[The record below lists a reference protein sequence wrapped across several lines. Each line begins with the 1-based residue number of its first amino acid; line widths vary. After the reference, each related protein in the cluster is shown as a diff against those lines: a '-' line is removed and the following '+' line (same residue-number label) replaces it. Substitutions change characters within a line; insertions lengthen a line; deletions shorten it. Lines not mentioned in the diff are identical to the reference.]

1 MLSQSNARMKNQVCL
16 ITGATSGIGKATAMK
31 LAELGASLVL
41 LSRSQARG
49 EVVKQEIVKRSQ
61 STSIDVMIGDL
72 GSLRS
77 IQEFSYQFKENYDKL
92 HILINNAG
100 IYTRKRVETV
110 DGYEKMLAINHLG
123 HFFLT
128 ISLLDVLKDSSP
140 SRIVNVASRAQRA
153 LNFDDLQSEE
163 NFSMMTVYGKS
174 KLANILFTYELAR
187 RIEGSGV
194 TVNCLHPGFV
204 RTNLVRDFPWFMK
217 PVMKLVMLMAKSS
230 KKGAET
236 SVYLASSPEVE
247 GISGQYFINKQVQ
260 ESTPASYD
268 EAAAKRLWEISE
280 RLIQTKIPDFSTST

>member
-31 LAELGASLVL
+31 LAELGATLVL